1 MKEAKEA
8 MDADMSTYLVDAEE
22 ILSKMVVLVNSTVSI
37 E

>member
-8 MDADMSTYLVDAEE
+8 MDADMSTYLVDAGE
-22 ILSKMVVLVNSTVSI
+22 IHSKIVVLVNSTDSI